1 MAIEIERKFLVK
13 EKPFHLAKKSL
24 RIRQGYIVNDQKQ
37 VIRVREKGDDYFLT
51 VKGNNI
57 GISRLEFDFP
67 ISKEDAEELLEHFC
81 KTTMIDKTRHY
92 VENHGHT
99 WEVDEFHGDNTGL
112 VVAEIELEAEDE
124 QFERPDWVGE
134 EVTSH
139 ERYYNM
145 NLAINPFKNWKSK

>member
-1 MAIEIERKFLVK
+1 M
-13 EKPFHLAKKSL
+13 
-24 RIRQGYIVNDQKQ
+24 
-37 VIRVREKGDDYFLT
+37 IRVREKGDDYFLT

-67 ISKEDAEELLEHFC
+67 ISKEDAEELLKHFC

-112 VVAEIELEAEDE
+112 VVAEIEAEDE

-145 NLAINPFKNWKSK
+145 NLAINPFKNWKPK